1 MDNGNAVKRI
11 LILAANPKATTQLR
25 LDEEVREIDEAL
37 RIAKNRDC
45 FNLEQK
51 WAVRPRDM
59 QRALLDFE
67 PNIVHFSGHGT
78 GEDGLV
84 MEDATGQTKLVSTE
98 ALASLFELYAG
109 AVDCVLL
116 NACYSEVQATAIAE
130 HVPYVIGMNKAI
142 GDKAA
147 LEFAI
152 GFYDAL
158 GSGCS
163 IERAFKLARV
173 SILMAGIPEDL
184 TPVLKCKSDLVESR
198 PPSNASPAP
207 KEHLSNI
214 SVSESIEKLT
224 TPNVSS
230 PVIALDEPEGQVPL
244 DSAFYIERP
253 PIEERCYETI
263 IKRGALIR
271 IKAPRQM
278 GKSSLMLRILNHTVE
293 QGCRVVLLN
302 LQASGGKVL
311 SSLDSFLYWFCARIT
326 RKLNLPNK
334 LDEYW
339 QSPMGGNDKCTDYF
353 EYYLLEAISSP
364 LVLCLDEVDELFLH
378 REIASDFFGLLR
390 AWHEES
396 KINPIW
402 QNLRIV
408 ITHSKEVY
416 IPLNSNQSP
425 FNVGIPIDLP
435 PLTHTQVADL
445 IQRHGLEW
453 SDAEVDQLMEL
464 MGGHPYLVRV
474 ALYHIARKDMTMA
487 KLIEIGPTEEWAYSE
502 HLRRHLHNLGENEAL
517 LQAFKEVIV
526 TQDKP
531 VSISA
536 TDAFKLSSMGLVR
549 FQGNN
554 VIPLCDLYCRY
565 FKDRLEVS

>member
-45 FNLEQK
+45 FDLEQK

-59 QRALLDFE
+59 QRALLEFE
-67 PNIVHFSGHGT
+67 PTIVHFSGHGT
-78 GEDGLV
+78 GENGLV
-84 MEDATGQTKLVSTE
+84 MEDAAGQTKLVSTE

-224 TPNVSS
+224 TNNVSS

-293 QGCRVVLLN
+293 QGCRAVLLN

-339 QSPMGGNDKCTDYF
+339 QGPMGGNDKCTDYF

-364 LVLCLDEVDELFLH
+364 LVLCL
-378 REIASDFFGLLR
+378 
-390 AWHEES
+390 
-396 KINPIW
+396 
-402 QNLRIV
+402 
-408 ITHSKEVY
+408 
-416 IPLNSNQSP
+416 
-425 FNVGIPIDLP
+425 
-435 PLTHTQVADL
+435 
-445 IQRHGLEW
+445 
-453 SDAEVDQLMEL
+453 
-464 MGGHPYLVRV
+464 
-474 ALYHIARKDMTMA
+474 
-487 KLIEIGPTEEWAYSE
+487 
-502 HLRRHLHNLGENEAL
+502 
-517 LQAFKEVIV
+517 
-526 TQDKP
+526 
-531 VSISA
+531 
-536 TDAFKLSSMGLVR
+536 
-549 FQGNN
+549 
-554 VIPLCDLYCRY
+554 
-565 FKDRLEVS
+565 